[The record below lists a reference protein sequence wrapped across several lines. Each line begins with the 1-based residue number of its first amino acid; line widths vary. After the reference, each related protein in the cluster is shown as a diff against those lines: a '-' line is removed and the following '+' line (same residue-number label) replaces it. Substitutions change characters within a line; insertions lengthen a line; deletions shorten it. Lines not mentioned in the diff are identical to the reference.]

1 LNSTLNSTWTGMV
14 PVEDTALAVTDTRG
28 PGRPVVYLNGQF
40 ASQRHW
46 RRVIAELGPDW
57 RHITY
62 DMRARGR
69 SKRSADYSFEANVRD
84 VDAVLEA
91 RGVDRP
97 LLVGWSYGAVV
108 AVHWA
113 SRNPD
118 RVAGVVSVDGAYPL
132 DSYWAGDAGAER
144 IRKLWRRW
152 RLLLPLTSRLGLGGA
167 RMSADQHAESNIEL
181 NKILTAIG
189 PVLDGVTVP
198 VRYVVASGEAM
209 GSSGDDHERMRAAL
223 EPHLA
228 RNPNIKVSAK
238 VASNHSKIL
247 RKDFRA
253 VANAVRE
260 LAAAHDHEVA

>member
-1 LNSTLNSTWTGMV
+1 MV

-28 PGRPVVYLNGQF
+28 PGVPVVYLNGQF

-57 RHITY
+57 RHVTY
-62 DMRARGR
+62 DERARGR

-84 VDAVLEA
+84 VDAILEA

-97 LLVGWSYGAVV
+97 LLMGWSYGAVV

-113 SRNPD
+113 DRNPD
-118 RVAGVVSVDGAYPL
+118 LVAGVVAVDGAYPL
-132 DSYWAGDAGAER
+132 DSYWAGDAAAER

-152 RLLLPLTSRLGLGGA
+152 RLLLPLVSRLGLGGA

-181 NKILTAIG
+181 NKICAAIV

-228 RNPNIKVSAK
+228 RNPNITVGAR
-238 VASNHSKIL
+238 VASNHAQIL

-253 VANAVRE
+253 VADAVRQ
-260 LAAAHDHEVA
+260 LAATHDGEVA

>member
-1 LNSTLNSTWTGMV
+1 LHSTLYSTWTGMV
-14 PVEDTALAVTDTRG
+14 PVDDTVLAVTDTRG
-28 PGRPVVYLNGQF
+28 PGIPVIYLNGQF

-57 RHITY
+57 RHLTY
-62 DMRARGR
+62 DERARGR
-69 SKRSADYSFEANVRD
+69 SKRSADYSFQAWIRD
-84 VDAVLEA
+84 VDAIVEA

-97 LLVGWSYGAVV
+97 LLVGWSYGAAV

-144 IRKLWRRW
+144 IRKLWRRG
-152 RLLLPLTSRLGLGGA
+152 RLLLPLLSRLGLAA
-167 RMSADQHAESNIEL
+167 RMSAEQHAESNIEL
-181 NKILTAIG
+181 NKLLTAIG

-223 EPHLA
+223 QPHLA
-228 RNPNIKVSAK
+228 RNPNIRVSAK
-238 VASNHSKIL
+238 VASNHAKIL
-247 RKDFRA
+247 RKDSRA
-253 VANAVRE
+253 VADAVRK
-260 LAAAHDHEVA
+260 LAAAHDHEAG